1 MAIRNSSIMIVHHGF
16 ETISGGEKILLTLI
30 DELIKKGFK
39 VSTVTAWDYK
49 IKDRYISLKV
59 KKYYGLRKRVP
70 RMTLFQRTILF
81 NRALSKALKKERPKV
96 VWTDCEWA
104 KELEKYQD
112 GCVIAY
118 YHMPPDIRIK
128 NGTLFKFRK
137 WLVEKYLTQL
147 HEIADISLCN
157 SMFTQER
164 LKKIG
169 INARILYPPVKPIK
183 TLKKVKQAITI
194 GRLIPAKRHEIAILI
209 AKKANLPIK
218 VLGWRYWGD
227 LNYFNYLQSLCN
239 EQENAFLI
247 SDADDKVLNEE
258 IGKSLIYL
266 HCNPNEDFGI
276 SVVEAMS
283 AKCIPIV
290 YANGGPW
297 TDIIQEGK
305 YGFGFK
311 EPDEAVEKIKEILKL
326 DNETLSE
333 LRSKVKLRAYN
344 FHESIFRRNVTQLI
358 ERLL

>member
-1 MAIRNSSIMIVHHGF
+1 MAIRNNSIMIVHHGF
-16 ETISGGEKILLTLI
+16 EAILGGEKILLTLM
-30 DELIKKGFK
+30 DEVIKRGFR
-39 VSTVTAWDYK
+39 VSTVTAWDYRV
-49 IKDRYISLKV
+49 KDQYILSKV
-59 KKYYGLRKRVP
+59 KKYYGLKKRIP
-70 RMTLFQRTILF
+70 KMTLFQRTTIF
-81 NRALSKALKKERPKV
+81 NRALSKALKKEKPKI

-118 YHMPPDIRIK
+118 YHMPPSIRIK
-128 NGTLFKFRK
+128 DGPFFKFKK

-209 AKKANLPIK
+209 AEKANLPIK
-218 VLGWRYWGD
+218 VLGWKYWGD
-227 LNYFNYLQSLCN
+227 PNYYNYLQSLCN
-239 EQENAFLI
+239 KWENASLI

-276 SVVEAMS
+276 SVVEAMF
-283 AKCIPIV
+283 AECIPIV

-297 TDIIQEGK
+297 IDIIQEGK

-311 EPDEAVEKIKEILKL
+311 EPDEAVKKIKEILKL
-326 DNETLSE
+326 DDEMLSE
-333 LRSKVKLRAYN
+333 LRLKVKLRAYN
-344 FHESIFRRNVTQLI
+344 FHESIFRRNVIQII
-358 ERLL
+358 EGFL